1 MNHPIPYFP
10 DVETIPPDE
19 EEDIQQVIAV
29 MRELLARDERA
40 SGLKRRDVH
49 VKSHGAP
56 LAQFQVL
63 PGLPEQLQQSLFAE
77 AGHYSA
83 LLRFSSSSPWPKPD
97 AVPDARGVA
106 IKIQGIPG
114 DAVQDFIMINQPAFI
129 ARNVKDYL
137 RIQRARLQPTTAIQ
151 TLTGGNWDPRQWH
164 WREILTTANLLTQI
178 PRHPACQ
185 TYYSMVP
192 IRFGNFIVKYRLRL
206 LSRLP
211 ATSFRLFREL
221 ATHTDAFRIALAET
235 LRTTALTF
243 EFQVQLQTN
252 PRTMPIEDASVIWP
266 EAKSPFQTVA
276 HVLVPRQELESTPQG
291 LGDGL
296 SFSVWNAMSD
306 HRPLGGINRVRKTA
320 YEVSAAWRG
329 LRPHP

>member
-1 MNHPIPYFP
+1 MNHPIPYSP

-19 EEDIQQVIAV
+19 EEDIQRVIAV
-29 MRELLARDERA
+29 MRELLARDEKT

-56 LAQFQVL
+56 VAQFQIL
-63 PGLPEQLQQSLFAE
+63 PGLPDQLRQGLFAE
-77 AGHYSA
+77 ARHYPA
-83 LLRFSSSSPWPKPD
+83 LSRFSSSSPWPKPD

-106 IKIQGIPG
+106 IKVQGIPG
-114 DAVQDFIMINQPAFI
+114 DAVQDFVMINQPAFI

-137 RIQRARLQPTTAIQ
+137 RIQRARLQPRTAIE
-151 TLTGGNWDPRQWH
+151 TFTGGNWDPRWWH
-164 WREILTTANLLTQI
+164 WRELLTTTNLLTQI

-192 IRFGNFIVKYRLRL
+192 IRFGNFIAKYRLQL

-211 ATSFRLFREL
+211 ATSLHLLLEL
-221 ATHTDAFRIALAET
+221 ATHADAFRIALAET

-252 PRTMPIEDASVIWP
+252 PETTPIEDASVIWP
-266 EAKSPFQTVA
+266 EAESPFQTVA
-276 HVLVPRQELESTPQG
+276 HVLMPQQNLDSAQQG
-291 LGDGL
+291 LGDEL
-296 SFSVWNAMSD
+296 SFSVWNALND
-306 HRPLGGINRVRKTA
+306 HRPLGGINRVRKAA
-320 YEVSAAWRG
+320 YELSAAWRG
-329 LRPHP
+329 LRPYP